1 MNKINNTNVSDD
13 TQSVNNNIEYDF
25 KMQKIREE
33 VLKKFSEYSR
43 TLNFMMADAPISILC
58 LSKAIETSLTNHG
71 CLRVYD
77 LFDCDFTKVKGLGE
91 VRIRDLTTSLDKFLS
106 ML

>member
-1 MNKINNTNVSDD
+1 MNKINNLDAFNNDKT
-13 TQSVNNNIEYDF
+13 VNNNIEYDV

-33 VLKKFSEYSR
+33 VVNKFVEYSK

-58 LSKAIETSLTNHG
+58 LSKNIERALINHG

-77 LFDCDFTKVKGLGE
+77 LFDCDFTKVKGLGV